1 MSIGGVH
8 IPPGSTR
15 PWTPLSTESPTFLQ
29 LPLVYYTCLLYV
41 LKVLP
46 GDKACRTSQ
55 PGVPVPLVVGVALR
69 GVQAMAVSA
78 KGFEGLGPVFRV
90 DATLDAH
97 GTPQAQVGEV
107 SRHLEINDESKGGH
121 VRPPALMFS

>member
-1 MSIGGVH
+1 MF
-8 IPPGSTR
+8 
-15 PWTPLSTESPTFLQ
+15 TPAL
-29 LPLVYYTCLLYV
+29 LPTCLQ
-41 LKVLP
+41 VLP

-55 PGVPVPLVVGVALR
+55 SGVPVPLVVGVALR

-97 GTPQAQVGEV
+97 GTPQAQNGRVGGREKP
-107 SRHLEINDESKGGH
+107 R
-121 VRPPALMFS
+121 A